1 MLYTSPNFPGG
12 LMKRILI
19 STAATLAVT
28 LSAIY
33 AFADIARPTSAA
45 TAEAKTVAYS
55 RITIVADNK
64 PWDATLQ
71 ISEGAL
77 KRIQEGAARRGQ
89 NASLTQSI
97 THSSTRT
104 IMAGLFMF
112 LAISFAGVW
121 LARSKERHNAKAI
134 AVVLVIAFV
143 FGFATIM
150 VRANAGPTGYIYW
163 HNLPQSLKDG
173 KETSGGLN
181 IQIVPGDESEIKLLI
196 PLRRP

>member
-1 MLYTSPNFPGG
+1 
-12 LMKRILI
+12 MKRILVL
-19 STAATLAVT
+19 AAAIVALT

-33 AFADIARPTSAA
+33 AFGDIAGTKSDPTPQVR
-45 TAEAKTVAYS
+45 TVAYS
-55 RITIVADNK
+55 RLTIVADTK

-77 KRIQEGAARRGQ
+77 KRIQEGAAQRSPS
-89 NASLTQSI
+89 ASLTQSI

-121 LARSKERHNAKAI
+121 LARSEKRHNAKAI
-134 AVVLVIAFV
+134 AAAVVVAFV
-143 FGFATIM
+143 FAFATVM

-181 IQIVPGDESEIKLLI
+181 IQIVPGDDSEMKLLI

>member
-1 MLYTSPNFPGG
+1 
-12 LMKRILI
+12 MKRILA
-19 STAATLAVT
+19 STAAIVAVT

-33 AFADIARPTSAA
+33 AFGDIARPKSNP

-55 RITIVADNK
+55 RLTIVADNK

-77 KRIQEGAARRGQ
+77 KRIQEGAAQRGQ
-89 NASLTQSI
+89 STSLTQSI

-134 AVVLVIAFV
+134 AAVLVVAFV
-143 FGFATIM
+143 FAFATIM

-173 KETSGGLN
+173 KQTSGGLN
-181 IQIVPGDESEIKLLI
+181 IQIVPGDDSEMKLLI
-196 PLRRP
+196 PLSRP

>member
-1 MLYTSPNFPGG
+1 
-12 LMKRILI
+12 MKRILV
-19 STAATLAVT
+19 STAALVALAA
-28 LSAIY
+28 SAIY
-33 AFADIARPTSAA
+33 GFEDIAAGRSSASA
-45 TAEAKTVAYS
+45 DAKTVAYS
-55 RITIVADNK
+55 RLTIVADNK

-77 KRIQEGAARRGQ
+77 KRIQEGVAQRGQ

-112 LAISFAGVW
+112 LAISFAGIW

-134 AVVLVIAFV
+134 AAVLVIAFV
-143 FGFATIM
+143 FGFATIV

-181 IQIVPGDESEIKLLI
+181 IQIVPGDDSEMKLLI

>member
-1 MLYTSPNFPGG
+1 
-12 LMKRILI
+12 MKRILI
-19 STAATLAVT
+19 STAAIAALA

-33 AFADIARPTSAA
+33 AFGDIARPKPSATPA
-45 TAEAKTVAYS
+45 VRTIAYS
-55 RITIVADNK
+55 RFTIVADNK

-77 KRIQEGAARRGQ
+77 KRIQEGAAERGQ
-89 NASLTQSI
+89 STSLTQSL

-134 AVVLVIAFV
+134 AAVLVVAFL
-143 FGFATIM
+143 FGFATVM

-181 IQIVPGDESEIKLLI
+181 IQIVPGDDAEMKLLI

>member
-1 MLYTSPNFPGG
+1 
-12 LMKRILI
+12 MKRILL
-19 STAATLAVT
+19 STAAILAVA
-28 LSAIY
+28 LSGIY
-33 AFADIARPTSAA
+33 AFGDIEHPKSSA
-45 TAEAKTVAYS
+45 TPEVRTIAYS
-55 RITIVADNK
+55 RLTIVSDNK

-77 KRIQEGAARRGQ
+77 KRIQEGAAHRGDSV
-89 NASLTQSI
+89 SLTQSI

-134 AVVLVIAFV
+134 AAVLVVAFI
-143 FGFATIM
+143 FAFATIM

-181 IQIVPGDESEIKLLI
+181 IQIVPGDDSEMKLLI
-196 PLRRP
+196 PLRHP

>member
-1 MLYTSPNFPGG
+1 
-12 LMKRILI
+12 MKRVLI
-19 STAATLAVT
+19 STAAIAALT
-28 LSAIY
+28 LSTIY
-33 AFADIARPTSAA
+33 AFADVARPKPSA
-45 TAEAKTVAYS
+45 TPEVRTVAYS

-77 KRIQEGAARRGQ
+77 KRIQEGAAQRGQ

-134 AVVLVIAFV
+134 AAVLVMAFV

-150 VRANAGPTGYIYW
+150 
-163 HNLPQSLKDG
+163 
-173 KETSGGLN
+173 
-181 IQIVPGDESEIKLLI
+181 
-196 PLRRP
+196 

>member
-1 MLYTSPNFPGG
+1 
-12 LMKRILI
+12 MKRILM
-19 STAATLAVT
+19 STAAVLALT
-28 LSAIY
+28 ASAIC
-33 AFADIARPTSAA
+33 AFGDDARPKSDA
-45 TAEAKTVAYS
+45 TPEAKTVAYS
-55 RITIVADNK
+55 RLTIVADNK

-77 KRIQEGAARRGQ
+77 KRIQEGVAQGG

-134 AVVLVIAFV
+134 AAVLVVAFI

-181 IQIVPGDESEIKLLI
+181 IQIVPGDDSEMKLLI

>member
-1 MLYTSPNFPGG
+1 
-12 LMKRILI
+12 MKRILV
-19 STAATLAVT
+19 SSAAIVALT

-33 AFADIARPTSAA
+33 AFADIARPKANPTP
-45 TAEAKTVAYS
+45 EARAVAYS
-55 RITIVADNK
+55 RLTIAADNK

-77 KRIQEGAARRGQ
+77 KRIQEGARGDSP
-89 NASLTQSI
+89 SLTQSI

-121 LARSKERHNAKAI
+121 LARSRERQNVRAI
-134 AVVLVIAFV
+134 AAVFVVAFI
-143 FGFATIM
+143 FAFATMM

-163 HNLPQSLKDG
+163 HNLPQALKDG

-181 IQIVPGDESEIKLLI
+181 IQIVPGDDSEMKLLI

>member
-1 MLYTSPNFPGG
+1 
-12 LMKRILI
+12 MKTILV
-19 STAATLAVT
+19 STAAILAVV
-28 LSAIY
+28 LSGIY
-33 AFADIARPTSAA
+33 AFGDSEGPKSSA
-45 TAEAKTVAYS
+45 TPEVRTIAYS
-55 RITIVADNK
+55 RLTIVADNK

-77 KRIQEGAARRGQ
+77 KRIQEGAAHRGDSS
-89 NASLTQSI
+89 SLTQSI

-121 LARSKERHNAKAI
+121 LARSKERHNVKAI
-134 AVVLVIAFV
+134 AAVLVVAFT
-143 FGFATIM
+143 FACATIV

-181 IQIVPGDESEIKLLI
+181 IQIVSGDDSEMKLLI

>member
-1 MLYTSPNFPGG
+1 
-12 LMKRILI
+12 MKRILI
-19 STAATLAVT
+19 STAAILALA
-28 LSAIY
+28 LSTIY
-33 AFADIARPTSAA
+33 TFADLARPKSNT
-45 TAEAKTVAYS
+45 TPEVKTVAYS
-55 RITIVADNK
+55 RLTIVADNK

-77 KRIQEGAARRGQ
+77 KRIQEGAGRRGDS
-89 NASLTQSI
+89 ASLTQSI

-121 LARSKERHNAKAI
+121 LARSEKRLNAKAI
-134 AVVLVIAFV
+134 AAVLVVGSV
-143 FGFATIM
+143 FAFATIM

-173 KETSGGLN
+173 KESSGALN
-181 IQIVPGDESEIKLLI
+181 IQIVPGDDAEMKLLI

>member
-1 MLYTSPNFPGG
+1 
-12 LMKRILI
+12 MKRFLI
-19 STAATLAVT
+19 STAAILAV
-28 LSAIY
+28 SVSSIY
-33 AFADIARPTSAA
+33 AFADDGTSRSEPIPE
-45 TAEAKTVAYS
+45 TKTVAYS
-55 RITIVADNK
+55 RLTIVADNK

-77 KRIQEGAARRGQ
+77 KRIQEGAARRGDS
-89 NASLTQSI
+89 ASLTQSI

-112 LAISFAGVW
+112 LALSFAGVW
-121 LARSKERHNAKAI
+121 LARPEQSQNARAI
-134 AVVLVIAFV
+134 AAVLVVASIIAF
-143 FGFATIM
+143 ATVM

-181 IQIVPGDESEIKLLI
+181 IQIVPGDDAEMKLLI
-196 PLRRP
+196 PLKRP

>member
-1 MLYTSPNFPGG
+1 
-12 LMKRILI
+12 MKRILV
-19 STAATLAVT
+19 STATLAALA
-28 LSAIY
+28 LSAFY
-33 AFADIARPTSAA
+33 AFGDIARAESSA
-45 TAEAKTVAYS
+45 TREAKTVAYS
-55 RITIVADNK
+55 RLTIVADNK

-77 KRIQEGAARRGQ
+77 KRIQEGTARRGDS
-89 NASLTQSI
+89 ASLTQSI

-121 LARSKERHNAKAI
+121 LARSEKRHNAKMI
-134 AVVLVIAFV
+134 AAVLVVAFV
-143 FGFATIM
+143 FGFATII

-181 IQIVPGDESEIKLLI
+181 IQIVPGDDSEIKLLI
-196 PLRRP
+196 PLHRP

>member
-1 MLYTSPNFPGG
+1 
-12 LMKRILI
+12 MKKLLVPTAPIL
-19 STAATLAVT
+19 ALV

-33 AFADIARPTSAA
+33 AFGDISDTRSSA
-45 TAEAKTVAYS
+45 TPEAKTVAYS
-55 RITIVADNK
+55 RLTIVADNK

-77 KRIQEGAARRGQ
+77 KRIQEGVAHRGDS
-89 NASLTQSI
+89 ASLTQSI

-121 LARSKERHNAKAI
+121 FARSKERHNAKAI
-134 AVVLVIAFV
+134 AAVLVIASV
-143 FGFATIM
+143 FGFATMM

-173 KETSGGLN
+173 KE
-181 IQIVPGDESEIKLLI
+181 
-196 PLRRP
+196 

>member
-1 MLYTSPNFPGG
+1 
-12 LMKRILI
+12 MKRILI
-19 STAATLAVT
+19 STAAIAALT

-33 AFADIARPTSAA
+33 AFGDMARPKSSGTPQARSVAA
-45 TAEAKTVAYS
+45 S
-55 RITIVADNK
+55 RLIIVADNK

-77 KRIQEGAARRGQ
+77 KRIQEGAADRGSS
-89 NASLTQSI
+89 ASLTQSI
-97 THSSTRT
+97 KHSSART
-104 IMAGLFMF
+104 IMAGIFMF

-134 AVVLVIAFV
+134 AAVLVVALV
-143 FGFATIM
+143 FGFAAVI

-173 KETSGGLN
+173 KETSGALN
-181 IQIVPGDESEIKLLI
+181 IQIVPGDDAEMKLLI

>member
-1 MLYTSPNFPGG
+1 
-12 LMKRILI
+12 MKRMLVL
-19 STAATLAVT
+19 TAATVALT

-33 AFADIARPTSAA
+33 AFADIARPKSNPTP
-45 TAEAKTVAYS
+45 EVRTVAYS
-55 RITIVADNK
+55 RLTIVADSK

-77 KRIQEGAARRGQ
+77 KRIQEGVAHNGDS
-89 NASLTQSI
+89 ASLTESI

-121 LARSKERHNAKAI
+121 LARSEKRHNAKVI
-134 AVVLVIAFV
+134 AAVLVVAFTCA
-143 FGFATIM
+143 FATIM

-181 IQIVPGDESEIKLLI
+181 IQIVPGDDAEIKLLI

>member
-1 MLYTSPNFPGG
+1 
-12 LMKRILI
+12 MKRILI
-19 STAATLAVT
+19 SVAAVLALT

-33 AFADIARPTSAA
+33 AFGDIARPKSNPTPKAIS
-45 TAEAKTVAYS
+45 VASS
-55 RITIVADNK
+55 RFTIVADNK

-77 KRIQEGAARRGQ
+77 KQIQEGAAKWGPS
-89 NASLTQSI
+89 ASLTQSI

-104 IMAGLFMF
+104 IMAGVFMF

-121 LARSKERHNAKAI
+121 LARSKERHNSKAL
-134 AVVLVIAFV
+134 AAVLVVAFI
-143 FGFATIM
+143 FAFATIM

-173 KETSGGLN
+173 KETSGALN
-181 IQIVPGDESEIKLLI
+181 IQIVPGDEAEMKLLI

>member
-1 MLYTSPNFPGG
+1 
-12 LMKRILI
+12 MKRILI
-19 STAATLAVT
+19 STAAIVALAV
-28 LSAIY
+28 SAIY
-33 AFADIARPTSAA
+33 AFADLARPKSSGTP
-45 TAEAKTVAYS
+45 EVKVVAYS
-55 RITIVADNK
+55 RLTVVADNK

-77 KRIQEGAARRGQ
+77 KRIQEGAARRGEST
-89 NASLTQSI
+89 SLTQSI

-121 LARSKERHNAKAI
+121 LARSKERQNAKAI
-134 AVVLVIAFV
+134 AAVLVIASV
-143 FGFATIM
+143 FGLATII

-181 IQIVPGDESEIKLLI
+181 IQIVPGDDSEMKLLI

>member
-1 MLYTSPNFPGG
+1 
-12 LMKRILI
+12 MKRILV
-19 STAATLAVT
+19 STAAIVTLT

-33 AFADIARPTSAA
+33 AFGDIARPKSDPTP
-45 TAEAKTVAYS
+45 EARVVSYS
-55 RITIVADNK
+55 RLTIVSDNK

-77 KRIQEGAARRGQ
+77 KRIQEGVARRGDSV
-89 NASLTQSI
+89 SLTQSI

-134 AVVLVIAFV
+134 AAVLVVAFL
-143 FGFATIM
+143 FGFATVM

-181 IQIVPGDESEIKLLI
+181 IQIVPGDDAEMKLLI

>member
-1 MLYTSPNFPGG
+1 
-12 LMKRILI
+12 MKRILI
-19 STAATLAVT
+19 STAAILALT
-28 LSAIY
+28 LSAIC
-33 AFADIARPTSAA
+33 AFGDDTSAKSDP
-45 TAEAKTVAYS
+45 TPEAKTVAYS
-55 RITIVADNK
+55 RLTIVPDNK

-77 KRIQEGAARRGQ
+77 KGIQEGAARRGDS
-89 NASLTQSI
+89 ASLTQSI

-104 IMAGLFMF
+104 VMAGLFMF

-121 LARSKERHNAKAI
+121 FARAGKSQNAKAI
-134 AVVLVIAFV
+134 AAVLVVAFV
-143 FGFATIM
+143 FAFATLM

-181 IQIVPGDESEIKLLI
+181 IQIVPGDDSEMKLLI

>member
-1 MLYTSPNFPGG
+1 
-12 LMKRILI
+12 MKRILI
-19 STAATLAVT
+19 STAAILALT
-28 LSAIY
+28 LSAIC
-33 AFADIARPTSAA
+33 AFGDDTRPKSDPTP
-45 TAEAKTVAYS
+45 EAKTVAYS
-55 RITIVADNK
+55 RLTIVADNK

-77 KRIQEGAARRGQ
+77 KRIQEGAARRGDS
-89 NASLTQSI
+89 ASLTQSI
-97 THSSTRT
+97 THSPMRT
-104 IMAGLFMF
+104 MMAGLFMF

-121 LARSKERHNAKAI
+121 FARSGKSQNAKAI
-134 AVVLVIAFV
+134 AAVLVVAFV
-143 FGFATIM
+143 FAFATLM

-181 IQIVPGDESEIKLLI
+181 IQIVPGDDSEMKLLI

>member
-1 MLYTSPNFPGG
+1 
-12 LMKRILI
+12 MKRILV
-19 STAATLAVT
+19 SAAASVALT

-33 AFADIARPTSAA
+33 AFADIARPKSNA
-45 TAEAKTVAYS
+45 TPEVRTVAYS
-55 RITIVADNK
+55 RLTIVADNK

-77 KRIQEGAARRGQ
+77 KRIQEGVAQRGPS
-89 NASLTQSI
+89 ASLTQSI

-112 LAISFAGVW
+112 LGIAFAGVW
-121 LARSKERHNAKAI
+121 LARSEKRLNAKAI
-134 AVVLVIAFV
+134 AAVVVVAFV
-143 FGFATIM
+143 FAFATAM

-181 IQIVPGDESEIKLLI
+181 IQIVPGDDSEMKLLI

>member
-1 MLYTSPNFPGG
+1 
-12 LMKRILI
+12 MKRILI
-19 STAATLAVT
+19 STAAIGALT

-33 AFADIARPTSAA
+33 AFGDIASPKSDPTP
-45 TAEAKTVAYS
+45 EVRTVAYS
-55 RITIVADNK
+55 RLTVVADNK

-77 KRIQEGAARRGQ
+77 KRIQEGAAHRGES
-89 NASLTQSI
+89 ASLTQSI

-112 LAISFAGVW
+112 LAISLAGVW
-121 LARSKERHNAKAI
+121 LARSENSHNPKAI
-134 AVVLVIAFV
+134 AAVLTVAFV
-143 FGFATIM
+143 FAFATVM

-163 HNLPQSLKDG
+163 HTLPQSLKDG

-181 IQIVPGDESEIKLLI
+181 IQIVPGDDSEMKLLI

>member
-1 MLYTSPNFPGG
+1 
-12 LMKRILI
+12 MKRILI
-19 STAATLAVT
+19 STSALLALT

-33 AFADIARPTSAA
+33 AFADIARPKSNPAP
-45 TAEAKTVAYS
+45 EAKTVAYS

-77 KRIQEGAARRGQ
+77 KRIQEGVAERGKS
-89 NASLTQSI
+89 ASLTQSI

-121 LARSKERHNAKAI
+121 LARSRERHNAKVI
-134 AVVLVIAFV
+134 AAVLVVAFM
-143 FGFATIM
+143 FAFATLM

-163 HNLPQSLKDG
+163 HNLPQSLRDG

-181 IQIVPGDESEIKLLI
+181 IQIVPGDDAEMKLLI
-196 PLRRP
+196 PLKRP

>member
-1 MLYTSPNFPGG
+1 
-12 LMKRILI
+12 MKKIVI
-19 STAATLAVT
+19 STAAIMALAA
-28 LSAIY
+28 SAFY
-33 AFADIARPTSAA
+33 AFGDISRPISGA
-45 TAEAKTVAYS
+45 TPETKTVAYS
-55 RITIVADNK
+55 RLTIVADNK

-77 KRIQEGAARRGQ
+77 KRIEEGAAQRGQ
-89 NASLTQSI
+89 SASLTQSI
-97 THSSTRT
+97 KHSSTRT

-121 LARSKERHNAKAI
+121 LARSEKHHNVKAI
-134 AVVLVIAFV
+134 AAVLAVAFV
-143 FGFATIM
+143 FAFATIM

-181 IQIVPGDESEIKLLI
+181 IQIVPGDDSEMKLLI

>member
-1 MLYTSPNFPGG
+1 
-12 LMKRILI
+12 MKRILI
-19 STAATLAVT
+19 STAGVLSLAI
-28 LSAIY
+28 SAICI
-33 AFADIARPTSAA
+33 FADDGSPQTSVAP
-45 TAEAKTVAYS
+45 ESKTVAYS
-55 RITIVADNK
+55 RLTIVADNK

-77 KRIQEGAARRGQ
+77 KRLQEGAARRGDST
-89 NASLTQSI
+89 SLTQSI

-104 IMAGLFMF
+104 MMAGLFMF
-112 LAISFAGVW
+112 LAISFGGVW
-121 LARSKERHNAKAI
+121 FARSGKTQNVKSI
-134 AVVLVIAFV
+134 AAVLVVASI
-143 FGFATIM
+143 FALATVM

-181 IQIVPGDESEIKLLI
+181 IQIVPGDDSEMKLLI

>member
-1 MLYTSPNFPGG
+1 
-12 LMKRILI
+12 MKRILI
-19 STAATLAVT
+19 SIAAVLALT
-28 LSAIY
+28 TSAIY
-33 AFADIARPTSAA
+33 AFGDDAQPKSDA
-45 TAEAKTVAYS
+45 TPEAKTVAYS
-55 RITIVADNK
+55 RLTIVADNK

-77 KRIQEGAARRGQ
+77 KRIQEGAAHRGDS
-89 NASLTQSI
+89 ASLTQSL

-121 LARSKERHNAKAI
+121 LARSKDRYNAKAI
-134 AVVLVIAFV
+134 AAVLVVAFI
-143 FGFATIM
+143 FAFATIM

-181 IQIVPGDESEIKLLI
+181 IQIVPGDDSEMKLLI